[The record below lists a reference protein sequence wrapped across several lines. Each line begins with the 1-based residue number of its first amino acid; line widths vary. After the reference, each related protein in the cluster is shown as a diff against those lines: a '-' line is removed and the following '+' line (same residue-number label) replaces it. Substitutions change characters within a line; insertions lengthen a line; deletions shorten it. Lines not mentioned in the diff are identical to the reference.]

1 MIARVLLT
9 GGAGYLGSILC
20 EHLLDVGYQVTVIDK
35 LIYGQHSLF
44 QFCSNP
50 SFEFVFGDVR
60 DEELM
65 RRPDRRN

>member
-20 EHLLDVGYQVTVIDK
+20 EHLLDAGYQVTVIDK
-35 LIYGQHSLF
+35 LRYGQHSLF
-44 QFCSNP
+44 QFCLNP

>member
-1 MIARVLLT
+1 MKTRVLIT
-9 GGAGYLGSILC
+9 GGAGYLGSILW
-20 EHLLDVGYQVTVIDK
+20 EHLLDAGCQVTVIDK

-44 QFCSNP
+44 QFCLNP